1 MENLK
6 KHIVKDL
13 GAWLV
18 ITNIGRMVSSCIIMI
33 VGAYLIKYD
42 KTPYVFYVALS
53 VFLLHVL
60 VLFIYGIV
68 NMFKEWLR

>member
-1 MENLK
+1 MENMT
-6 KHIVKDL
+6 KHFVKDL
-13 GAWLV
+13 SIWL
-18 ITNIGRMVSSCIIMI
+18 ITTMLGRMCLSGLTMFI
-33 VGAYLIKYD
+33 GAVLILQD